1 MKTFY
6 VRYCEN
12 LQYKEMT
19 IEAYGRMDAQRRLK
33 EMQKER
39 SFSVIQLREIK

>member
-1 MKTFY
+1 MKKFY

-19 IEAYGRMDAQRRLK
+19 IEAYGRMDAERKLK
-33 EMQKER
+33 EMKKEKE
-39 SFSVIQLREIK
+39 FSVIQLKELR